1 MTKPPIDKF
10 TIDLS
15 QVGAVRA
22 ELKER
27 MEELSGQ
34 ITKVVER
41 MKIDDNPVLI
51 PILNITKKRSAL
63 EKLARALN
71 RVAPLID
78 EFEKLDHRLTCLQVA
93 ADEPGWLAAS
103 LGDFKFD
110 FEGAAGWESIPTDTE
125 EEDDTDNE

>member
-1 MTKPPIDKF
+1 VTKPPIDKF

-15 QVGAVRA
+15 QVGHVKA

-34 ITKVVER
+34 ISKVVER

-51 PILNITKKRSAL
+51 PILNMTKKRSAL

-93 ADEPGWLAAS
+93 SDEPGWLAAT
-103 LGDFKFD
+103 LGDFDFD
-110 FEGAAGWESIPTDTE
+110 FEGAAGWESISSNTEE
-125 EEDDTDNE
+125 EEDDLNE